1 MPDIEPPKA
10 PSHRLTAFVM
20 AAWLAVGLV
29 WGVWTLAHARLER
42 DQVNL
47 RAWLNGTAGAA
58 LNKSLRLPEQGTV
71 ETWNAAIRYR
81 VLGDVGE
88 QVAMGCPQWM
98 FYRDGMRP
106 RPGTGDAVFEDRM
119 RLMHDWL
126 AQVRAQGVKALV
138 VAVPDKARIES
149 AHLCGRQVSSAM
161 LARLD
166 IVKSALQ
173 REGVPFVDLRPT
185 LVAGDR
191 PMFFR
196 TDVHMNAEGARA
208 AAATVA
214 LAGLSL
220 LSGKGAQAF
229 DIGVPAPAQPRVGD
243 LLALS
248 GLEHAHGAWRPRP
261 DLASAQ
267 HIAPIRSGGLL
278 DDTPPVEVML
288 AGSSHGRRSNFAEW
302 LGVDLGREV
311 WNLSMDGG
319 DFAGALTLAL
329 NQRAQWP
336 KSLKLVIWEFS
347 ENALSLPLS
356 NDEKSALSRLSQRP
370 TT

>member
-1 MPDIEPPKA
+1 M
-10 PSHRLTAFVM
+10 TAFVM
-20 AAWLAVGLV
+20 AALLAAGLV
-29 WGVWTLAHARLER
+29 WGVWALAHARLDR

-47 RAWLNGTAGAA
+47 NAWLNGTAGAA
-58 LNKSLRLPEQGTV
+58 LNKSLRLPEQDTV
-71 ETWNAAIRYR
+71 ETWNAAVRYR
-81 VLGDVGE
+81 LLGDVGD

-106 RPGTGDAVFEDRM
+106 KPGTKDVVFEDRL
-119 RLMHDWL
+119 RLMNYWL
-126 AQVRAQGVKALV
+126 SQVRAQGVNVLV

-149 AHLCGRQVSSAM
+149 AHLCGRQVSQAM

-166 IVKSALQ
+166 VVKSMLQ

-185 LVAGDR
+185 LADANQ

-196 TDVHMNAEGARA
+196 TDVHMNADGARA
-208 AAATVA
+208 AAARVA

-220 LSGKGAQAF
+220 LPGKGAQVF
-229 DIGVPAPAQPRVGD
+229 DVGTPAPAQPRVGD

-248 GLEHAHGAWRPRP
+248 GLEHARGAWRPRP
-261 DLASAQ
+261 DLAYAQ
-267 HIAPIRSGGLL
+267 HIAPIRTGGLL

-311 WNLSMDGG
+311 WNLSLDGG
-319 DFAGALTLAL
+319 DFAGALTVAL
-329 NQRAQWP
+329 KQRAQWP

-356 NDEKSALSRLSQRP
+356 DDEKSVLTRLP
-370 TT
+370 

>member
-1 MPDIEPPKA
+1 MPDIESPQA

-20 AAWLAVGLV
+20 AALLAAGLV

-42 DQVNL
+42 EQVNL
-47 RAWLNGTAGAA
+47 SAWLNGTAGAA
-58 LNKSLRLPEQGTV
+58 LNKSLRLPEQDTV
-71 ETWNAAIRYR
+71 ETWNAAVRYR

-88 QVAMGCPQWM
+88 QVAMGCAQWM

-106 RPGTGDAVFEDRM
+106 RPGTGDAVFADRL

-126 AQVRAQGVKALV
+126 TQVRAQGVKVLV
-138 VAVPDKARIES
+138 VAVPDKSRIES
-149 AHLCGRQVSSAM
+149 AHLCGRQVSQTM

-185 LVAGDR
+185 LAAAEQ

-196 TDVHMNAEGARA
+196 TDVHMNADGARA
-208 AAATVA
+208 AAAAVA
-214 LAGLSL
+214 HAGLSL
-220 LSGKGAQAF
+220 LPGKGSQAF
-229 DIGVPAPAQPRVGD
+229 DIGTPAPAQPRVGD

-248 GLEHAHGAWRPRP
+248 GLAHARDPWRPRP

-267 HIAPIRSGGLL
+267 QIAPIRAGGLL

-319 DFAGALTLAL
+319 DFAGALTVAL
-329 NQRAQWP
+329 KQRAQWP

-356 NDEKSALSRLSQRP
+356 DDEKAELTRLPQRP

>member
-1 MPDIEPPKA
+1 M
-10 PSHRLTAFVM
+10 TAFVM
-20 AAWLAVGLV
+20 AALLAAGLV
-29 WGVWTLAHARLER
+29 WGVWALAHARLDR

-47 RAWLNGTAGAA
+47 NAWLNGTAGAA
-58 LNKSLRLPEQGTV
+58 LNKSLRLPEQDTV
-71 ETWNAAIRYR
+71 ETWNAAVRYR
-81 VLGDVGE
+81 LLGDVGD

-106 RPGTGDAVFEDRM
+106 KPGTKDVVFEDRL
-119 RLMHDWL
+119 RLMNYWL
-126 AQVRAQGVKALV
+126 SQVRAQGVNVLV

-149 AHLCGRQVSSAM
+149 AHLCGRQVSQAM

-166 IVKSALQ
+166 VVKSMLQ

-185 LVAGDR
+185 LADANQ

-196 TDVHMNAEGARA
+196 TDVHMNADGARA
-208 AAATVA
+208 AAARVA

-220 LSGKGAQAF
+220 LQGKGAQAF
-229 DIGVPAPAQPRVGD
+229 DVGTPAPAQPRVGD

-248 GLEHAHGAWRPRP
+248 GLEHARGAWRPRP
-261 DLASAQ
+261 DLAYAQ
-267 HIAPIRSGGLL
+267 HIAPIRAGGLL

-311 WNLSMDGG
+311 WNLSLDGG
-319 DFAGALTLAL
+319 DFAGALTVAL
-329 NQRAQWP
+329 KQRAQWP

-356 NDEKSALSRLSQRP
+356 DDEKSVLTRLP
-370 TT
+370 